1 MKLIIDIPKDVVA
14 DVKDTYTGDDVLYC
28 AVKYGKPYTNHN
40 AKAFKEC
47 QRLRQAVEDIK
58 AEINQICDDNGYQR
72 IHKDDVFK
80 IIDRH
85 IGERSEDDK

>member
-1 MKLIIDIPKDVVA
+1 MTTNEKARKIIYNQWQEFLEHNLDYAGISEAYKMAIHALDVVDA
-14 DVKDTYTGDDVLYC
+14 ID
-28 AVKYGKPYTNHN
+28 
-40 AKAFKEC
+40 
-47 QRLRQAVEDIK
+47 DIK

-85 IGERSEDDK
+85 IGERSSE